1 MEPEGG
7 RAERIAPLP
16 RASEA
21 AITKV
26 PGRCSNTTPAGTA
39 RKRPLYVTRLSGS
52 HILPR
57 PGASRTGPLFYS
69 TFGTK
74 PEA

>member
-16 RASEA
+16 RASEV
-21 AITKV
+21 AIKKV
-26 PGRCSNTTPAGTA
+26 PGQCVNTPPAGTA
-39 RKRPLYVTRLSGS
+39 RERTLMLHGCQVHTFAPSC
-52 HILPR
+52 
-57 PGASRTGPLFYS
+57 ASRTGPLFYS